1 MAADSRN
8 DDRYRRRYETS
19 GEAALIAVEFDALGT
34 DYQANGYT
42 TKAQADVLGTV
53 LDLGPGDVL
62 LDLGSGCGW
71 PGLYLA
77 KSTGCSLV
85 SLDPVDE
92 GIETARSR
100 ACADGLGERSLQ
112 IRATAVDV
120 PLRSR
125 SVDGVVHTDVL
136 C

>member
-1 MAADSRN
+1 MNTSSRN
-8 DDRYRRRYETS
+8 DDRYRRRFETS
-19 GEAALIAVEFDALGT
+19 GAKAMMAVELDALGT

-42 TKAQADVLGTV
+42 TKAQADVLGNV
-53 LDLGPGDVL
+53 LGLGSGDVL
-62 LDLGSGCGW
+62 LDLGAGCGW

-77 KSTGCSLV
+77 KSSGCSLI

-92 GIETARSR
+92 GVDIARAR
-100 ACADGLGERSLQ
+100 AAADGLAGRSLQ
-112 IRATAVDV
+112 LQATATET